1 MYVRDHILYIIIIIT
16 ISYVQVVGLRYLR
29 SLP

>member
-1 MYVRDHILYIIIIIT
+1 MYVRDLILYITIT

>member
-1 MYVRDHILYIIIIIT
+1 MYVRDLILYIIIN

>member
-1 MYVRDHILYIIIIIT
+1 MYVRDHISYIIIT

>member
-1 MYVRDHILYIIIIIT
+1 MYVCDLILYIVIT
-16 ISYVQVVGLRYLR
+16 ISYVQVVGLLYLR

>member
-1 MYVRDHILYIIIIIT
+1 MYVREHILYIIIT

>member
-1 MYVRDHILYIIIIIT
+1 MYVRDLILYIIIT
-16 ISYVQVVGLRYLR
+16 ISYVQVVWLRYLR

>member
-1 MYVRDHILYIIIIIT
+1 MYVREHILYIIIT
-16 ISYVQVVGLRYLR
+16 ISYVQVEGLRYLR

>member
-1 MYVRDHILYIIIIIT
+1 MYVRDHILYIIIT
-16 ISYVQVVGLRYLR
+16 ISYVQVEGLRYLR

>member
-1 MYVRDHILYIIIIIT
+1 MYVRDLILYIIIT
-16 ISYVQVVGLRYLR
+16 IFYVQVVGLRYLR

>member
-1 MYVRDHILYIIIIIT
+1 MYVRDLILYIIII

>member
-1 MYVRDHILYIIIIIT
+1 MYVRDLILYIVIT
-16 ISYVQVVGLRYLR
+16 ISYVQVEGLRYLR

>member
-1 MYVRDHILYIIIIIT
+1 MYVCDLILYIVIT

>member
-1 MYVRDHILYIIIIIT
+1 MYVRDLILYIIIT
-16 ISYVQVVGLRYLR
+16 ISYVLVVGLRYLR

>member
-1 MYVRDHILYIIIIIT
+1 MYVRDLILYIIIT
-16 ISYVQVVGLRYLR
+16 KSYVQVVGLRYLR

>member
-1 MYVRDHILYIIIIIT
+1 MYVRDFIIYIIIT

>member
-1 MYVRDHILYIIIIIT
+1 MYVRDLILYIVIT
-16 ISYVQVVGLRYLR
+16 ISYVQVEGLCYLR

>member
-1 MYVRDHILYIIIIIT
+1 MYVCDLILYIIIT

>member
-1 MYVRDHILYIIIIIT
+1 MYVRDHILYIIIT
-16 ISYVQVVGLRYLR
+16 ISYVQVEELRYLR

>member
-1 MYVRDHILYIIIIIT
+1 MYVYDLILYIVIT

>member
-1 MYVRDHILYIIIIIT
+1 MYIMYVRDLILYIIT

>member
-1 MYVRDHILYIIIIIT
+1 MYVRDYILYIIIT
-16 ISYVQVVGLRYLR
+16 ISYVQVEGLRYLR

>member
-1 MYVRDHILYIIIIIT
+1 MYVRDLILYIIIT
-16 ISYVQVVGLRYLR
+16 ISYVQVVRLRYLR